1 MNLEEN
7 KSINLWVLILAG
19 GRGTRFWP
27 LSRRSLPK
35 QCLSLDG
42 GPTLI
47 QRTLRRLSSILPPS
61 RVLVVTGPDMAAI
74 LSEQLP
80 ELPPENL
87 LIEPSGRN
95 TAPAIA
101 WGTWVAGQ
109 RGAEVV
115 AVLPSDHL
123 IKDEAAFCA
132 ALQTAAVA
140 AGAPGALLTLGV
152 VPTRPETG
160 FGWIA
165 RGAVLDDASGLSRVS
180 RFIEKPPLLHAEQM
194 LSGGGF
200 FWNAG
205 MFLWRPDSLRAA
217 IARWLSGCEEMLAG
231 LEQGR
236 GIADVWSCAEAT
248 SIDYGVMERS
258 PDVMVIPVDFGWSD
272 VGSWSALP
280 DVLPKHPWGVGVS
293 AEIISSNASGN
304 VVHAPDRIVALLDV
318 EGLMVIDTGDVLL
331 VGRLSAAQQVRGLLE
346 QAVQRGLERLT

>member
-1 MNLEEN
+1 MHN
-7 KSINLWVLILAG
+7 IWVLILAG

-27 LSRRSLPK
+27 LSRRNLPK

-47 QRTLRRLSSILPPS
+47 QRTLRRLFPDVPPS

-74 LSEQLP
+74 LAEQLP

-95 TAPAIA
+95 TAPAIV
-101 WGTWVAGQ
+101 WGTWVAAQ
-109 RGAEVV
+109 RGADVV

-123 IKDEAAFCA
+123 VADENAFRA
-132 ALQTAAVA
+132 ALQTAAA
-140 AGAPGALLTLGV
+140 AARTPGALVTLGV

-165 RGAVLDDASGLSRVS
+165 RGTLPDPTSGLSFVS
-180 RFIEKPPLLHAEQM
+180 RFIEKPPLARAVEM
-194 LSGGGF
+194 LNTGDVL
-200 FWNAG
+200 WNAG
-205 MFLWRPDSLRAA
+205 MFLWRPDSLRDAVL
-217 IARWLSGCEEMLAG
+217 RWLPGCEAMLDG

-236 GIADVWSCAEAT
+236 GIADVWSEAEAT
-248 SIDYGVMERS
+248 SIDYGIMERS
-258 PDVMVIPVDFGWSD
+258 ADVRVLPVDFGWSD
-272 VGSWSALP
+272 IGSWSALP
-280 DVLPKHPWGVGVS
+280 DILPWHPWGVGVS
-293 AEIISSNASGN
+293 AEIIASGASGN

-331 VGRLSAAQQVRGLLE
+331 VGRLSAAQQVRGLLD